1 MTQQNEEF
9 IRPELIRGDTYLRYK
24 WLAVTSIFIVFTAGL
39 LWALPSA
46 QEHLLELFSDSNS
59 NSINT
64 FSLLTVFYSFFS
76 LLAILLITAGLQLFL
91 TAGKTLRCGYYPAH
105 NARVICDT
113 WLVRGPHAI
122 LMSCLMMITGLL
134 FFIVGGYVP
143 YYFHKLLLQLL
154 APVG

>member
-1 MTQQNEEF
+1 MTQQNDEF

-24 WLAVTSIFIVFTAGL
+24 WLSVTSIFIVFPAGL
-39 LWALPSA
+39 LWALPSV
-46 QEHLLELFSDSNS
+46 QEHLLELFSDS

-76 LLAILLITAGLQLFL
+76 ILAILLITAGLQLFI
-91 TAGKTLRCGYYPAH
+91 TAGKTLRCGYYPAQ
-105 NARVICDT
+105 NARVIRDT
-113 WLVRGPHAI
+113 WLVRGPRAI
-122 LMSCLMMITGLL
+122 LMSCLMMFTGLL

-154 APVG
+154 ATVG